1 MNQGIFGLIGRV
13 AFAALGVAIAAAT
26 TPTSTIAIASQV
38 EQRGSGAEEQVS
50 PGTKTQ
56 PPTRTPARQNQPTRT
71 PARQNQPTRTP
82 ARQNQ
87 PTRTP
92 ARQNQPTRRS
102 TAADRVQ
109 LPEPVTTAILENLSQ
124 QTGLQTSDLRVVEAE
139 QKTWSD
145 GCLGLGSPGIACA
158 QALVPGWQVTVA
170 SDRQRWIYRTNL
182 SGSLVKLDTAA
193 TQQLAQSPTPPVA
206 PEPAP
211 RPTRR
216 TANRPTSRPAPPPT
230 AVQPPSEEVQPPSPP
245 PVAPNTRLQTPV
257 VQTPV
262 EGQESFSLA
271 IRQPSGTL
279 SEVIAR
285 VSLKSRRNGGYGPER
300 FIGDYRYRLNQRA
313 TFRRG
318 MSPGDRV
325 VVRLYDF
332 QNRLIGYSEFEVLLA
347 NAAVNLILGNRPT
360 ATRVVRTVY
369 GIDINAD
376 GQIDPGTT
384 TYDYFTQVNGI
395 NPGAEQ
401 VLFLNNLQDV
411 NLSWYQ
417 VPGLPVPPQTSLY
430 PGTLSSGASV
440 VFGSDLPASLTAI
453 PGRESRIINVEVG
466 NAAVYDVSQVLA
478 STPEPAQP
486 TPTPAPTPEPVPE
499 VPIAFPDVP
508 ANYWARNFIG
518 QLVGRGLLQ
527 GYPDG
532 AFRPNDPVTRA
543 ELATIISK
551 AFDRNKTREMA
562 TFRDVPS
569 NHWAYPA
576 ISDAYE
582 MGFLGS
588 PNTRNFNP
596 DQNVSRLDVL
606 IALARGLGLTPSGSV
621 DRILRVYRDA
631 GTISAAE
638 RRAIAAATEKG
649 LVVSYPNTRF
659 LNPRRTATRAEVAA
673 LIYQALVST
682 GQANAIV
689 SPYVVREG
697 ATASEPERPARP
709 RQNTERR
716 TPTRRR
722 TTTQPVR
729 QTQPVQRSTTQ
740 PRRQTQPVQRSTT
753 QPRRQT
759 QPVQR
764 STTQPR
770 RQTQPVQRSTTQP
783 RRQTQPVQR
792 FGTQQRRQT
801 QPVQR
806 TQPRRQPQPVQRTQ
820 PRRQPQP
827 VQRTQ
832 PRRQTQ

>member
-1 MNQGIFGLIGRV
+1 MNQGIFGVIGRV
-13 AFAALGVAIAAAT
+13 AFAAMGVAIAST
-26 TPTSTIAIASQV
+26 TPASASQV
-38 EQRGSGAEEQVS
+38 EILIRGLREQRSRGAEQQVLPATS
-50 PGTKTQ
+50 DRTLTQ
-56 PPTRTPARQNQPTRT
+56 QPTRT
-71 PARQNQPTRTP
+71 PTRQTQPTRTP
-82 ARQNQ
+82 SRQTQ
-87 PTRTP
+87 PSRTP
-92 ARQNQPTRRS
+92 ARQNQPTRRP
-102 TAADRVQ
+102 TEQNNVQ
-109 LPEPVTTAILENLSQ
+109 LPEPVANAVLENLTQ
-124 QTGLQTSDLRVVEAE
+124 QTGLQTSDLRVVEVE

-145 GCLGLGSPGIACA
+145 GCLGLGSAGIACS

-182 SGSLVKLDTAA
+182 SGSLVKLDATA
-193 TQQLAQSPTPPVA
+193 TQQLTEAATQPTSR
-206 PEPAP
+206 ENP
-211 RPTRR
+211 RTTTRR
-216 TANRPTSRPAPPPT
+216 TSRPTPQPTATAPPTEETAPPT
-230 AVQPPSEEVQPPSPP
+230 PP
-245 PVAPNTRLQTPV
+245 PVAPSNRLQTPV

-262 EGQESFSLA
+262 QGQESFSLA

-279 SEVIAR
+279 SEVITR
-285 VSLKSRRNGGYGPER
+285 VSLKAKRNDGYAPER

-318 MSPGDRV
+318 MNPGDRI

-376 GQIDPGTT
+376 GLIDPGTT
-384 TYDYFTQVNGI
+384 TYDYFTQINGT
-395 NPGAEQ
+395 NAVAEQ
-401 VLFLNNLQDV
+401 VLFLANLQDI

-417 VPGLPVPPQTSLY
+417 VPGLPVPPQTSVY

-440 VFGSDLPASLTAI
+440 VFGSDLPARLTAI

-466 NAAVYDVSQVLA
+466 NGSVYDISSVLA
-478 STPEPAQP
+478 TARESAQTTPTPEPI
-486 TPTPAPTPEPVPE
+486 PEPVPE
-499 VPIAFPDVP
+499 VPISFPDVP

-551 AFDRNKTREMA
+551 AFDRNKTRDMA
-562 TFRDVPS
+562 TFRDLPT

-588 PNTRNFNP
+588 PNNRSFNP

-606 IALARGLGLTPSGSV
+606 IALARGLGLTATGSP

-649 LVVSYPNTRF
+649 LVVSYPNVRF

-673 LIYQALVST
+673 LIYQALVSS
-682 GQANAIV
+682 GQANAIA
-689 SPYVVREG
+689 SPYVVKEG
-697 ATASEPERPARP
+697 ATASEPERPSRP
-709 RQNTERR
+709 RQNSERR
-716 TPTRRR
+716 TPIRRR

-729 QTQPVQRSTTQ
+729 QTQPLRSTTQ
-740 PRRQTQPVQRSTT
+740 PRRQTQPV
-753 QPRRQT
+753 
-759 QPVQR
+759 R

-806 TQPRRQPQPVQRTQ
+806 PTMQPRRQTQPVQRTQ
-820 PRRQPQP
+820 PR
-827 VQRTQ
+827 T
-832 PRRQTQ
+832 RQTQ

>member
-1 MNQGIFGLIGRV
+1 MNQGIFAIVGRV
-13 AFAALGVAIAAAT
+13 AFAALGVAIAAS
-26 TPTSTIAIASQV
+26 TPTSASGRTSLL
-38 EQRGSGAEEQVS
+38 EQQVS
-50 PGTKTQ
+50 PTTIDSTLTQ
-56 PPTRTPARQNQPTRT
+56 QPTRT
-71 PARQNQPTRTP
+71 PS
-82 ARQNQ
+82 RQNQ

-92 ARQNQPTRRS
+92 ARQNQPTRRQ
-102 TAADRVQ
+102 TQQNNVVQ
-109 LPEPVTTAILENLSQ
+109 LPEAVANAVLENLAQ
-124 QTGLQTSDLRVVEAE
+124 QTGLLSSDLRVVGVE

-145 GCLGLGSPGIACA
+145 GCLGLGSPGIACSR
-158 QALVPGWQVTVA
+158 ALVPGWQVTVA
-170 SDRQRWIYRTNL
+170 SDRTRWIYRTNL
-182 SGSLVKLDTAA
+182 SGSLVKLDATA
-193 TQQLAQSPTPPVA
+193 TQQLADGTTSPTAEQPTPTQNPRTTTRPTTRPTPTATVT
-206 PEPAP
+206 EPASEE
-211 RPTRR
+211 T
-216 TANRPTSRPAPPPT
+216 APPT
-230 AVQPPSEEVQPPSPP
+230 PP
-245 PVAPNTRLQTPV
+245 PVAPSTRIQTPV
-257 VQTPV
+257 VQTPTQ
-262 EGQESFSLA
+262 GQESFSLA

-285 VSLKSRRNGGYGPER
+285 VSLKAKRNDGYAPER

-318 MSPGDRV
+318 MNAGDRI

-376 GQIDPGTT
+376 GLIDPGTT
-384 TYDYFTQVNGI
+384 TYDYFTQINGT

-401 VLFLNNLQDV
+401 VLFLANLQDI
-411 NLSWYQ
+411 NLTWFQ
-417 VPGLPVPPQTSLY
+417 VAGLPVPPQTSVY

-440 VFGSDLPASLTAI
+440 VFGSDLPVTLTAI
-453 PGRESRIINVEVG
+453 PGRESRVINVEVG
-466 NAAVYDVSQVLA
+466 NGSVYDVGAVLA
-478 STPEPAQP
+478 TTPEPAQP
-486 TPTPAPTPEPVPE
+486 PGTPEPTPEPVPE
-499 VPIAFPDVP
+499 VEISFPDVP

-551 AFDRNKTREMA
+551 AFDRNKTRQMA
-562 TFRDVPS
+562 TFRDVPT

-588 PNTRNFNP
+588 PNSRNFNP

-606 IALARGLGLTPSGSV
+606 VALARGLGLTPSGSPE
-621 DRILRVYRDA
+621 RILRVYRDA
-631 GTISAAE
+631 GTISAEE

-649 LVVSYPNTRF
+649 LVVSYPNVRF
-659 LNPRRTATRAEVAA
+659 LNPRRVATRAEVAA

-682 GQANAIV
+682 GQANAIA
-689 SPYVVREG
+689 SPYVVKEG
-697 ATASEPERPARP
+697 ATASEPERPSRP

-722 TTTQPVR
+722 TTTQPIR

-740 PRRQTQPVQRSTT
+740 PRRQTQPVQRFGT
-753 QPRRQT
+753 QQRRQT

-764 STTQPR
+764 PIVQPR

-806 TQPRRQPQPVQRTQ
+806 PIVQPRRQT
-820 PRRQPQP
+820 QP

-832 PRRQTQ
+832 PRRQTQPVQRTQPRTRSTQ

>member
-1 MNQGIFGLIGRV
+1 MNQGIFGVIGRV
-13 AFAALGVAIAAAT
+13 AFAALGVAIASTTAAAASA
-26 TPTSTIAIASQV
+26 STSQV
-38 EQRGSGAEEQVS
+38 ELLSRGAGEHVS
-50 PGTKTQ
+50 STSD
-56 PPTRTPARQNQPTRT
+56 RTIAQQPTRT
-71 PARQNQPTRTP
+71 PS
-82 ARQNQ
+82 
-87 PTRTP
+87 
-92 ARQNQPTRRS
+92 RQNQPTRRP
-102 TAADRVQ
+102 TEENQVQ
-109 LPEPVTTAILENLSQ
+109 LPEPIQNAVLENLAQ
-124 QTGLQTSDLRVVEAE
+124 QTGLQTSDLRVVEVE

-145 GCLGLGSPGIACA
+145 GCLGLGSAGIACS

-182 SGSLVKLDTAA
+182 SGSLVKLDAAA
-193 TQQLAQSPTPPVA
+193 TQQLTEGATPPRA
-206 PEPAP
+206 EEPTSRENP
-211 RPTRR
+211 RTTRR
-216 TANRPTSRPAPPPT
+216 TSRPTPPPT
-230 AVQPPSEEVQPPSPP
+230 ATAPPSEETAPPSPT
-245 PVAPNTRLQTPV
+245 PVAPSTRIQTPV
-257 VQTPV
+257 VQTPAS
-262 EGQESFSLA
+262 GQESFSLA

-285 VSLKSRRNGGYGPER
+285 VSLKAKRNDGYAPER
-300 FIGDYRYRLNQRA
+300 LIGDYRYRLNQRA

-318 MSPGDRV
+318 MNPGDRI

-332 QNRLIGYSEFEVLLA
+332 QNRLIGYSEFEILLA

-376 GQIDPGTT
+376 GLIDPGTT
-384 TYDYFTQVNGI
+384 TYDYFTQINGT
-395 NPGAEQ
+395 NAGAEQ
-401 VLFLNNLQDV
+401 VLFLANLQDI
-411 NLSWYQ
+411 NLTWYQ
-417 VPGLPVPPQTSLY
+417 VPGLPVPPQTSVY
-430 PGTLSSGASV
+430 PATLSSGASV
-440 VFGSDLPASLTAI
+440 AFGSDLPARLTAI

-466 NAAVYDVSQVLA
+466 NGSVYDVSSVLA

-486 TPTPAPTPEPVPE
+486 TPTPEPVPEPVPE
-499 VPIAFPDVP
+499 VPISFPDVP

-551 AFDRNKTREMA
+551 AFDRNKTRDMA
-562 TFRDVPS
+562 TFRDLAT

-588 PNTRNFNP
+588 PNSRSFNP

-606 IALARGLGLTPSGSV
+606 VALARGLGLTPSGSP

-649 LVVSYPNTRF
+649 LVVSYPNVRF
-659 LNPRRTATRAEVAA
+659 LNPRRVATRAEVAA

-689 SPYVVREG
+689 SPYVVKEG
-697 ATASEPERPARP
+697 ATASEPERPSRP
-709 RQNTERR
+709 RQNSERR
-716 TPTRRR
+716 TPIRRR

-729 QTQPVQRSTTQ
+729 QTQPVRSTTQ
-740 PRRQTQPVQRSTT
+740 PRRQTQPVRSTT

-759 QPVQR
+759 QPV
-764 STTQPR
+764 
-770 RQTQPVQRSTTQP
+770 RSTTQP

-806 TQPRRQPQPVQRTQ
+806 PRVQPRRQTQPVQRTQ
-820 PRRQPQP
+820 PRTRQNQ
-827 VQRTQ
+827 
-832 PRRQTQ
+832 

>member
-1 MNQGIFGLIGRV
+1 MNQGIFGVIGRV
-13 AFAALGVAIAAAT
+13 AFAALGVAIAAIA
-26 TPTSTIAIASQV
+26 PTSASASTSQV
-38 EQRGSGAEEQVS
+38 EQKSRGAQEQVS
-50 PGTKTQ
+50 PATIDTALATLPERTITQ
-56 PPTRTPARQNQPTRT
+56 E
-71 PARQNQPTRTP
+71 
-82 ARQNQ
+82 
-87 PTRTP
+87 
-92 ARQNQPTRRS
+92 PTRRS
-102 TAADRVQ
+102 TRQNQPSRTPSRQNQPNRRPTEENKVQ
-109 LPEPVTTAILENLSQ
+109 LPEPVTKAILENLAQ
-124 QTGLQTSDLRVVEAE
+124 QTGLETSDLRVVEVE

-145 GCLGLGSPGIACA
+145 GCLGLGNPGIACS

-182 SGSLVKLDTAA
+182 SGSLVKLDAAA
-193 TQQLAQSPTPPVA
+193 TQQLADGATPPTAEQPNPRENPRTRNRRTSRPTPPA
-206 PEPAP
+206 TTATEPASEV
-211 RPTRR
+211 
-216 TANRPTSRPAPPPT
+216 TAPAT
-230 AVQPPSEEVQPPSPP
+230 PP
-245 PVAPNTRLQTPV
+245 PVAPNNRIQTPV
-257 VQTPV
+257 VQTPA

-279 SEVIAR
+279 SEIIAR
-285 VSLKSRRNGGYGPER
+285 VSLKVKRNDGYAPER

-318 MSPGDRV
+318 MNVGDRI
-325 VVRLYDF
+325 VVRLYDL

-376 GQIDPGTT
+376 GLIDPGTT
-384 TYDYFTQVNGI
+384 TYDYFTQINGT
-395 NPGAEQ
+395 NAGAEQ
-401 VLFLNNLQDV
+401 VLFLANLQDV

-417 VPGLPVPPQTSLY
+417 VPGLPVPPQSSVY
-430 PGTLSSGASV
+430 PGTISSGASV
-440 VFGSDLPASLTAI
+440 VFGSDLPATLTAI
-453 PGRESRIINVEVG
+453 PGRESRLINVEVG
-466 NAAVYDVSQVLA
+466 NGSVYDVSSVLA
-478 STPEPAQP
+478 SAPEPAQP
-486 TPTPAPTPEPVPE
+486 APTPAPTPEPVPE
-499 VPIAFPDVP
+499 VEISFPDVP

-562 TFRDVPS
+562 TFRDLAT

-588 PNTRNFNP
+588 PNSRSFNP

-606 IALARGLGLTPSGSV
+606 VALARGLGLTPSGSPE
-621 DRILRVYRDA
+621 RILRVYRDA
-631 GTISAAE
+631 GTIAAE
-638 RRAIAAATEKG
+638 EQRAIAAATEKG
-649 LVVSYPNTRF
+649 LVVSYPNVRF
-659 LNPRRTATRAEVAA
+659 LNPRRVATRAEVAA

-682 GQANAIV
+682 GQANAIA
-689 SPYVVREG
+689 SPYVVKEG
-697 ATASEPERPARP
+697 ATASEPERPSRP
-709 RQNTERR
+709 RQNSERR
-716 TPTRRR
+716 TPIRRR
-722 TTTQPVR
+722 T
-729 QTQPVQRSTTQ
+729 
-740 PRRQTQPVQRSTT
+740 
-753 QPRRQT
+753 
-759 QPVQR
+759 
-764 STTQPR
+764 
-770 RQTQPVQRSTTQP
+770 TTQP

-806 TQPRRQPQPVQRTQ
+806 TTTQPRRQTQPVQRTTTQ
-820 PRRQPQP
+820 PRRQTQPVQRFGTQQRRQTQPVQRTTTQPRRQTQPVQRFGTQQRRQTQPVQRTTTQPRRQTQP

-832 PRRQTQ
+832 PRRQTQS

>member
-1 MNQGIFGLIGRV
+1 MNQGIFGAIGRL
-13 AFAALGVAIAAAT
+13 AFAALGVAIAAT
-26 TPTSTIAIASQV
+26 TPTSVSASTSQV
-38 EQRGSGAEEQVS
+38 EQGSRGAEEQVS
-50 PGTKTQ
+50 RGAGE
-56 PPTRTPARQNQPTRT
+56 PTRRSTRQNQPTRT
-71 PARQNQPTRTP
+71 PTRQNQPS
-82 ARQNQ
+82 
-87 PTRTP
+87 
-92 ARQNQPTRRS
+92 RRA
-102 TAADRVQ
+102 TEENKVQ
-109 LPEPVTTAILENLSQ
+109 LPEAVTKAILENLAQ
-124 QTGLQTSDLRVVEAE
+124 QTGLQTSDLRVVEVE

-145 GCLGLGSPGIACA
+145 GCLGLGSPGIACS
-158 QALVPGWQVTVA
+158 QALIPGWQVTVA
-170 SDRQRWIYRTNL
+170 SDRTRWIYRTNL
-182 SGSLVKLDTAA
+182 SGSLVKLDAAA
-193 TQQLAQSPTPPVA
+193 TQQLAEGATEPTPEQPTPRQNTTTRNRPTTRPTPPA
-206 PEPAP
+206 RATQPP
-211 RPTRR
+211 REETQ
-216 TANRPTSRPAPPPT
+216 PPT
-230 AVQPPSEEVQPPSPP
+230 PS
-245 PVAPNTRLQTPV
+245 PVAPNNRIQTPV
-257 VQTPV
+257 VQTPA

-285 VSLKSRRNGGYGPER
+285 VSLKAKRNDGYAAER

-318 MSPGDRV
+318 MNPGDRI

-332 QNRLIGYSEFEVLLA
+332 QNRLIGYTEFEVLLA
-347 NAAVNLILGNRPT
+347 NAAVNLIVGNRPT

-384 TYDYFTQVNGI
+384 TYDYFTQINGT
-395 NPGAEQ
+395 NAGAEQ

-417 VPGLPVPPQTSLY
+417 VPGLPVPPQTSVY
-430 PGTLSSGASV
+430 PGTISSGASV

-478 STPEPAQP
+478 SAPEP
-486 TPTPAPTPEPVPE
+486 TPPAATPAPTPEAVPE

-562 TFRDVPS
+562 TFRDLPT

-588 PNTRNFNP
+588 PNSRSFNP

-606 IALARGLGLTPSGSV
+606 VALARGLGLTPSGSPE
-621 DRILRVYRDA
+621 RILRVYRDA
-631 GTISAAE
+631 GTISAEE

-649 LVVSYPNTRF
+649 LVVSYPNVRF
-659 LNPRRTATRAEVAA
+659 LNPRRVATRAEVAA

-682 GQANAIV
+682 GQANAIA
-689 SPYVVREG
+689 SPYVVKEG
-697 ATASEPERPARP
+697 ATASEPERPSRP
-709 RQNTERR
+709 RQNSERR

-764 STTQPR
+764 FGSQQR

-792 FGTQQRRQT
+792 FGSQQRRQTQPVQRPIVQPRRQT

-806 TQPRRQPQPVQRTQ
+806 TQPRRQT
-820 PRRQPQP
+820 QP

-832 PRRQTQ
+832 PRRQTQS